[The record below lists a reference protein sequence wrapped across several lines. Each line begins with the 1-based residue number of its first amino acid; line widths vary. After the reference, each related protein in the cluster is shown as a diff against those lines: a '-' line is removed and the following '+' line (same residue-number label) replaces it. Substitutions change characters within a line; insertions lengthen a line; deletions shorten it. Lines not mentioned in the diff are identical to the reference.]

1 MENKVL
7 AVISGSE
14 ITEKDLNAII
24 MRYPADKRGMFNSEM
39 GKKQLLEQGGQLFN
53 KVDNFTSESATSI
66 RLIPL

>member
-24 MRYPADKRGMFNSEM
+24 MRYPKEQRAMFSSEM
-39 GKKQLLEQGGQLFN
+39 GKSN
-53 KVDNFTSESATSI
+53 Y
-66 RLIPL
+66 

>member
-24 MRYPADKRGMFNSEM
+24 MRYPEEQRAMFSSEM
-39 GKKQLLEQGGQLFN
+39 GKKQLLEQMISFAFQAKSL
-53 KVDNFTSESATSI
+53 
-66 RLIPL
+66 

>member
-24 MRYPADKRGMFNSEM
+24 MRYPEEQRQCLALKW
-39 GKKQLLEQGGQLFN
+39 GKSN
-53 KVDNFTSESATSI
+53 Y
-66 RLIPL
+66 